1 MTEVRR
7 GTDSGGTRPLT
18 LHQVR
23 TLAFGAGCS
32 MECAAAL
39 AGRKA
44 RSVFLV
50 TAPPLLD
57 LAAPLIAEL
66 RRAGSEVTMWSD
78 ARQEP
83 TIRDFDAALAVAR
96 GVKADAV
103 VGLGGGSAMDIAKL
117 VSAFLDGTQPFTTR
131 SAWASS

>member
-1 MTEVRR
+1 MN
-7 GTDSGGTRPLT
+7 LIT

-23 TLAFGAGCS
+23 ALAFGAGCF
-32 MECAAAL
+32 MQCAAAL
-39 AGRKA
+39 AARQA

-57 LAAPLIAEL
+57 LAAPLVAEL
-66 RRAGSEVTMWSD
+66 RRSGGEVTVWSD

-96 GVKADAV
+96 EVKADAV
-103 VGLGGGSAMDIAKL
+103 VGLGGGSAMDVAKL
-117 VSAFLDGTQPFTTR
+117 VSAFLGSTQSVYDAFGVGKLI
-131 SAWASS
+131 